1 MPMTKANIDGLLL
14 KSPKVVLGART
25 LGDDGPLPGEEFEG
39 MAVALRPDAAGRGI
53 EKQPFNV

>member
-39 MAVALRPDAAGRGI
+39 MAVALRP
-53 EKQPFNV
+53 